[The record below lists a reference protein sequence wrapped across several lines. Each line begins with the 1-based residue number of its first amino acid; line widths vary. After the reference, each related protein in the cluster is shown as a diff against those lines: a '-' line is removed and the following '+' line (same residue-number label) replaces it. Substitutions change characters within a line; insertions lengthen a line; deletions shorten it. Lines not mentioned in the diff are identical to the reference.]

1 MKTLLVI
8 LISLFFSSEG
18 NNCADFYEK
27 TLPVEVEAL
36 VNKKE
41 ENNQYYVLELK
52 SKADGKIL
60 KLLLLKNTTG
70 KEIYDF
76 VKPGSHI
83 KKRKDELKISAL
95 TPTADGGF
103 QGQLFPDLCK

>member
-1 MKTLLVI
+1 MKTLFVI
-8 LISLFFSSEG
+8 LITFFFTPEG
-18 NNCADFYEK
+18 NDCADFYEK
-27 TLPVEVEAL
+27 TLPVEMDAL
-36 VNKKE
+36 VNEKE

-52 SKADGKIL
+52 SKTDGKIF

-83 KKRKDELKISAL
+83 NRRKEQLKISAL
-95 TPTADGGF
+95 TPTAEGGF